1 MFENKSVAALSIILV
16 AFVAM
21 IITSVFVPVIR
32 DYLAGAGIVLTLVS
46 VGVMFLPNSSAQKVP
61 VRASNR

>member
-1 MFENKSVAALSIILV
+1 MFENKSVVALSIILV

-32 DYLAGAGIVLTLVS
+32 DYLAGAGIALTLVS
-46 VGVMFLPNSSAQKVP
+46 IGVMFLPNSSAQKVP
-61 VRASNR
+61 ARVRNR

>member
-21 IITSVFVPVIR
+21 VITSVFVPAIR

-46 VGVMFLPNSSAQKVP
+46 V
-61 VRASNR
+61 